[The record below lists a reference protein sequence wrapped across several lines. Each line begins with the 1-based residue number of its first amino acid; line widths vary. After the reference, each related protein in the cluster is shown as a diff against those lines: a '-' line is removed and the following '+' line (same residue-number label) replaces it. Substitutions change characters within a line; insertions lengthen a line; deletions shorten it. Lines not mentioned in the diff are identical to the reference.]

1 MLHCTLLVRL
11 AISPSA
17 YISFATPTLTYFS
30 TLNAFRV
37 LFGPIV
43 ESSRISFWIL
53 YYLTLSSI
61 STITI
66 NSGICLLLSNR
77 LFRLW
82 LLPKQ
87 CHRVLRSSLSCP
99 SAPAHWA
106 SSSDGVTARRLLRGR
121 ELGRGFEFLMASWY
135 AFVIKLWA
143 FEVGICDTSAC
154 REHSRS
160 QACVRVVIVVN
171 VDWDFFSCSLYSY

>member
-1 MLHCTLLVRL
+1 M
-11 AISPSA
+11 
-17 YISFATPTLTYFS
+17 
-30 TLNAFRV
+30 
-37 LFGPIV
+37 
-43 ESSRISFWIL
+43 
-53 YYLTLSSI
+53 
-61 STITI
+61 
-66 NSGICLLLSNR
+66 
-77 LFRLW
+77 FRLW

-171 VDWDFFSCSLYSY
+171 VDWDFFLVHYIVINLLSIFYPISQFTWHAALSNNDIDYLSMKFL